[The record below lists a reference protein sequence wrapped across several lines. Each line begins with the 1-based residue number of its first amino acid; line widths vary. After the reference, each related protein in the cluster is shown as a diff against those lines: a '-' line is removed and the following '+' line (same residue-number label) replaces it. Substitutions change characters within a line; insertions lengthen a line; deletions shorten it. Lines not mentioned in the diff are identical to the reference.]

1 MWLVDL
7 TFLQESANIF
17 EEYFVKKNYKIYT
30 CSGKVFLVINE
41 IKNYPHLIGIRRQ
54 ILSRLRGSEFLF
66 NCIKNNDTTQWT
78 TSMKRTFYGVYHGG
92 LPFGLNDIK
101 ITFFPLMIELF
112 VKDNYI
118 ISVNYDKNNATTSG
132 AFDTEVLIS
141 DFNEGMNIGMK
152 QRLDSS
158 FGFNS
163 WRVEQN
169 EQEIMN
175 MYSAQ
180 EIDLIEKIEQYENGT
195 LLFSNSLNLNK
206 KNYWRLSR
214 LMKNYSSTF
223 LPSSHHEKIVSL
235 SKYEDSDFTNAM
247 NIEFDSSEV

>member
-1 MWLVDL
+1 MWIVDL
-7 TFLQESANIF
+7 TFLQESASIF
-17 EEYFVKKNYKIYT
+17 EEYFIKKNYKIYT

-41 IKNYPHLIGIRRQ
+41 VKNYPHLIGIRSQ
-54 ILSRLRGSEFLF
+54 TLSRLRGSEFLF

-78 TSMKRTFYGVYHGG
+78 DPMKRTFYRVYHGG
-92 LPFGLNDIK
+92 IPSGLNDIK
-101 ITFFPLMIELF
+101 ITFFPLMPELF
-112 VKDNYI
+112 IKDNYI
-118 ISVNYDKNNATTSG
+118 ISVNYNKNNATTFGS
-132 AFDTEVLIS
+132 FDTEVLIS

-195 LLFSNSLNLNK
+195 LLSSKSLNLNN

-214 LMKNYSSTF
+214 LMKNHNSTF
-223 LPSSHHEKIVSL
+223 LPSPHYAKIVSL
-235 SKYEDSDFTNAM
+235 SKYEDSDFETA
-247 NIEFDSSEV
+247 ISKEF